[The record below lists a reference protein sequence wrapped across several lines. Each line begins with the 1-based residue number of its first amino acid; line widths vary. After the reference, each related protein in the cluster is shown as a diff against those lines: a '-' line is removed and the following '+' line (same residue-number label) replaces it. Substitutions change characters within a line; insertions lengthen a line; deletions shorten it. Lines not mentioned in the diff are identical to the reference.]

1 MAEMIGL
8 QNLSIAH
15 DCLTMLNTFII
26 FISAFSCGFRLDSE
40 TMLWQWCCSV
50 LATLCSLGRFPSLL
64 LRELVHPAHWIF
76 DLSSQRHWNVSQ
88 LPTSNHHARCDL
100 PGAGFP
106 RLKPR
111 LWAQQ
116 VIQLGNSVSKLSTHK
131 SWETSCWDITAFLQ
145 HSNYDDSTLWCSSIK
160 LFGQTSKLSVYR
172 VRHWS
177 SARMSKSLQIP
188 SLPVNIKH
196 QVHGRG
202 FLISWHK
209 MSL

>member
-1 MAEMIGL
+1 MDLKLQVTGWNVNCRALSLRQVEPGPSFTVSLMEVEYYALHTVQPCIQCWIWASYMAEMIGL

-26 FISAFSCGFRLDSE
+26 FISSFSCGFRLDPE

-64 LRELVHPAHWIF
+64 LRELVHRAHWIF
-76 DLSSQRHWNVSQ
+76 NLSSQRHWNFSQ
-88 LPTSNHHARCDL
+88 LPTSNHHAKCDL

-116 VIQLGNSVSKLSTHK
+116 VIQLG
-131 SWETSCWDITAFLQ
+131 
-145 HSNYDDSTLWCSSIK
+145 
-160 LFGQTSKLSVYR
+160 
-172 VRHWS
+172 
-177 SARMSKSLQIP
+177 
-188 SLPVNIKH
+188 
-196 QVHGRG
+196 
-202 FLISWHK
+202 
-209 MSL
+209 